1 MSEETISLLGDAGGP
16 PEKTPMDD
24 GGFASGSV
32 VDTTYRLDDEPE
44 PEPLTK
50 EALKQRRTLMRRI
63 SSYKAV
69 FPAELVELDSE
80 LQGLVHKSPEELA
93 ALLEEVQF
101 AVECRRSS
109 AQARGLFLAG
119 LSMGEAVGPHVGL
132 KLTGLASVASQSPEL
147 LTSVDEVA
155 LKLEGVIQLDP
166 LARLA
171 MAVGQL
177 VLAVDGANRARE
189 ANVVVADSQHPVQ
202 PRPHTCEVAEPPP
215 PANGSTVNIKRHEY
229 SDL

>member
-1 MSEETISLLGDAGGP
+1 MATNGETIELLGDAGADAGRGAL
-16 PEKTPMDD
+16 EED
-24 GGFASGSV
+24 GSAV
-32 VDTTYRLDDEPE
+32 ADTSIAEPDEE
-44 PEPLTK
+44 PEPLSK
-50 EALKQRRTLMRRI
+50 EAVKQRRGLVRRI
-63 SSYKAV
+63 ARYKAV
-69 FPAELVELDSE
+69 FPELLGELASE
-80 LQGLVHKSPEELA
+80 LEGLIHKSPEELA
-93 ALLEEVQF
+93 TLLEEVQF
-101 AVECRRSS
+101 LVETRRST

-132 KLTGLASVASQSPEL
+132 KLTGLALVASRSDEL

-155 LKLEGVIQLDP
+155 LKYEGVVQLDP

-202 PRPHTCEVAEPPP
+202 PRPRTCAVAEPSP